1 MAASQDQERTL
12 ARVYAEAMLAAA
24 AGAEQAFVDDLEALA
39 GLLDRDPD
47 FEAVLANPLI
57 DAEGKRRL
65 IEKALR
71 GQLGDTLV
79 DGLQVMRKKGRLG
92 LVRELAAAVHEIWL
106 ERQGKVEVRVASAV
120 PLSPPQRE
128 ALLRAVGQRLGQ
140 QPVLVE
146 KVDPGLIGGLV
157 VRARDGKFDSSVART
172 LARIEAELL
181 ERASSD
187 LHAGKSY
194 VTSS

>member
-106 ERQGKVEVRVASAV
+106 DRQGKVEVRVASAV
-120 PLSPPQRE
+120 PLSPQQRE
-128 ALLRAVGQRLGQ
+128 ALAHAVGQRLGQ

-172 LARIEAELL
+172 LARVEAELL

>member
-47 FEAVLANPLI
+47 FESVLANPLI

-65 IEKALR
+65 IEKTLR

-106 ERQGKVEVRVASAV
+106 DRQGKVEVRVASAV
-120 PLSPPQRE
+120 PLSLPQRE
-128 ALLRAVGQRLGQ
+128 ALVHAVGQRLGQ

-146 KVDPGLIGGLV
+146 KFDPGLIGGLG
-157 VRARDGKFDSSVART
+157 VRARDGKCDSSVART

>member
-92 LVRELAAAVHEIWL
+92 LVRD
-106 ERQGKVEVRVASAV
+106 RKS
-120 PLSPPQRE
+120 
-128 ALLRAVGQRLGQ
+128 
-140 QPVLVE
+140 
-146 KVDPGLIGGLV
+146 V
-157 VRARDGKFDSSVART
+157 V
-172 LARIEAELL
+172 
-181 ERASSD
+181 
-187 LHAGKSY
+187 
-194 VTSS
+194 

>member
-1 MAASQDQERTL
+1 MAASQDKERSL
-12 ARVYAEAMLAAA
+12 ARIYAEAMLAAA
-24 AGAEQAFVDDLEALA
+24 AGAEQAFVDDLDALV
-39 GLLDRDPD
+39 GLLDRDPA

-57 DAEGKRRL
+57 NAAGKRAL
-65 IEKALR
+65 IDRALR

-92 LVRELAAAVHEIWL
+92 LLRELARAVHGLWL
-106 ERQGKVEVRVASAV
+106 ERQGKVEVRVTSAV
-120 PLSPPQRE
+120 PLSPALRE
-128 ALLRAVGQRLGQ
+128 DLIRAAAKRIGK

-146 KVDPGLIGGLV
+146 RVDPKLLGGLV

-172 LARIEAELL
+172 LGRIEAELL
-181 ERASSD
+181 ERASNE
-187 LHAGKSY
+187 LHSGKSY